1 MARNLHRYNDLI
13 FDVDQSG
20 KGCNL
25 RGGRSLQLRQ
35 FLTGLTA
42 KDILSTALLPVA
54 ALSSS
59 LRCHLCAHSNVP
71 HIYTTEM

>member
-1 MARNLHRYNDLI
+1 MARNLHPYIDLI

-35 FLTGLTA
+35 FLKGLTA
-42 KDILSTALLPVA
+42 KDILSTALLPVG
-54 ALSSS
+54 ALSPS
-59 LRCHLCAHSNVP
+59 LRWYLSAHSNVP